1 MIYTD
6 TEEERETTCHV
17 SCKGGPFKKKKKKKY
32 IYIYIYIYIIIAI
45 ILCLKSESFVVLT
58 CLVFVI
64 QSPHPTFSHSILDL
78 I

>member
-17 SCKGGPFKKKKKKKY
+17 SCKGGPFK

-45 ILCLKSESFVVLT
+45 ILCLKSESCVVLT

>member
-17 SCKGGPFKKKKKKKY
+17 SCKGGPFKKKKN
-32 IYIYIYIYIIIAI
+32 IYIIIAI